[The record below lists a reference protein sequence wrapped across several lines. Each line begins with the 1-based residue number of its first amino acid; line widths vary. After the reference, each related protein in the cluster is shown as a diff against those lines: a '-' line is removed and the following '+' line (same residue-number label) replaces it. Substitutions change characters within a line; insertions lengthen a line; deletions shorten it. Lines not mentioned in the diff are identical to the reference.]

1 MSEETG
7 RSTLFKMYKKDSSG
21 ISFEHWSDNRSVG
34 MHRHRYYE
42 VMIMERGTCQHI
54 YRNTDTLLIIGDA
67 IIVHPGE
74 LHGLSIEG
82 EASVYNCQFRA
93 EALADD
99 TRKALGSF
107 LTEPSGMTE
116 NLRSGSAGALDQL
129 SSDPDADRTGPVEQF
144 SMSGGD
150 NPLVSRDVFLSDV
163 AEEIAESESFAD
175 REDYYFA
182 EKLSSAGY
190 VVNSSKQGVIHLSP
204 DEFAYIL
211 KLLQHVIR
219 EENEADPE
227 FWKVIKK
234 KYMEMILLE
243 LRLAQM
249 RQNQKYAIHSKENQ
263 TAISEVL
270 VNIENNLTENVDFE
284 QLAKQYGF
292 STNYFRKIFKDV
304 TGLSPVKYIN
314 RLRIIRACA
323 YIQSE
328 HYSLKDA
335 ATEVGIYDFNYFSRL
350 FKQVMGFSPSRL
362 S

>member
-1 MSEETG
+1 MSRETG
-7 RSTLFKMYKKDSSG
+7 KSTVFRMYKNDNSG

-74 LHGLSIEG
+74 PHGLSIEG
-82 EASVYNCQFRA
+82 EASVYNCQFREDA
-93 EALADD
+93 IADD
-99 TRKALGSF
+99 TKRALGAF
-107 LTEPSGMTE
+107 FTGEPGMPEDRFSKSRDASGE
-116 NLRSGSAGALDQL
+116 IRPGASLREQ
-129 SSDPDADRTGPVEQF
+129 VEQF
-144 SMSGGD
+144 DMSGVD
-150 NPLVSRDVFLSDV
+150 NLLISRDVCLPDT
-163 AEEIAESESFAD
+163 ADETAGDTEPFAD

-204 DEFAYIL
+204 DEFAYIS
-211 KLLQHVIR
+211 KLLRHVIQ
-219 EENEADPE
+219 EENEEDPD
-227 FWKVIKK
+227 FWMVLKK

-243 LRLAQM
+243 LRLAQA
-249 RQNQKYAIHSKENQ
+249 RQNQIYAICSKENQ

-270 VNIENNLTENVDFE
+270 INMEKNLTENVDFDR
-284 QLAKQYGF
+284 LARRYGF

-304 TGLSPVKYIN
+304 TGLSPVKYVN

-335 ATEVGIYDFNYFSRL
+335 AAEVGIYDFNYFSRL
-350 FKQVMGFSPSRL
+350 FRQVMGFPPSRL
-362 S
+362 N